1 MSKELIKEAKKVIT
15 GKSGRLEDQELEEL
29 AKSIANL
36 GFKIGFARAY
46 AAGPEMIKH
55 LVKDLEEKNAKL
67 EAIQAIIKK
76 Q

>member
-1 MSKELIKEAKKVIT
+1 MSKALIKEAKKLIS

-29 AKSIANL
+29 AKSISNL

-46 AAGPEMIKH
+46 AAGPDMVIH
-55 LVKDLEEKNAKL
+55 LLKDLEEKNAKL
-67 EAIQAIIKK
+67 EAIEAILRK